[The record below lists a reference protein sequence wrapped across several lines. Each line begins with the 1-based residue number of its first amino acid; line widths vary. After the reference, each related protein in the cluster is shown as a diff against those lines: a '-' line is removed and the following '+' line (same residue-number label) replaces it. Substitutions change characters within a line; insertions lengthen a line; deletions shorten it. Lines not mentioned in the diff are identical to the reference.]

1 MTEGE
6 GGLARSCNQDHGGI
20 VHSAT
25 IVGLIDECPAF
36 VFRCF
41 RAHRHEGVQNLL
53 VAQHFV
59 QAVAKQNNF
68 IFKLNFY
75 CRNIC
80 FDCGIDSNAFGELM
94 PERMT
99 GRR

>member
-6 GGLARSCNQDHGGI
+6 GELARSCNQDHGGI

-41 RAHRHEGVQNLL
+41 RAHRNEGLQNLL
-53 VAQHFV
+53 VIQHFV
-59 QAVAKQNNF
+59 QAVAEQNNF
-68 IFKLNFY
+68 IFKLKFH

-80 FDCGIDSNAFGELM
+80 FNCGIDSNPSSEPM
-94 PERMT
+94 SERMS